1 MNNYWDLAV
10 FLFQIVNQVIFF
22 YLVFVCLFY
31 FILFFL
37 AFNRLKRERGLHNV
51 EPYKKVKKSAFTPPL
66 SVLVPAYN
74 EEMGIIGTVL
84 SLVTGSGRLD
94 YPEYEVIVVNDGSK
108 DQTLQKMIERFKMVP
123 LKDKVFEKRNGIET
137 KPIKA
142 VYKSEIYPQLLL
154 VDKANGGK
162 SDALNAGINLSK
174 YPYFAS
180 IDGDTVLEPDSFLKI
195 MKPIIENTEQEIL
208 AAGGN
213 VLIANGSTI
222 VHGQMKEM
230 RLSRNPWVIMQTI
243 EYMRAFLMGRIGL
256 SNNNLLLIISGAFG
270 VFKTARVIQAGGY
283 KLGTIGE
290 DMELVVRLHRMNI
303 ENRWGAKIEY
313 VADPVCYTEAPE
325 EIKILRNQRVRWHR
339 GLFESLWTHRKM
351 ALNPKYGRI
360 GLIAIPYFLFVELFG
375 PIIEMIGYLV
385 VLIGWILGEVNI
397 QYSLALLLFMV
408 MYGSFLSMGSVLLEE
423 WRLGKHKR
431 VSELNRLF
439 FFALSEAF
447 WYRPIMTYWRVKALM
462 SAIMGKK
469 QGWGEMKRKGVS
481 S

>member
-1 MNNYWDLAV
+1 MSKYWDLAV
-10 FLFQIVNQVIFF
+10 SLFQIVNQVIFF

-31 FILFFL
+31 LILFFL
-37 AFNRLKRERGLHNV
+37 AFNRLKKERGLHNV
-51 EPYKKVKKSAFTPPL
+51 EPYKKVKRSAFTPPL
-66 SVLVPAYN
+66 SILVPAYN

-94 YPEYEVIVVNDGSK
+94 YPEYEVIVINDGSK
-108 DQTLQKMIERFKMVP
+108 DETLQKMIERFNMTTM
-123 LKDKVFEKRNGIET
+123 KDKVFQKRNGIET

-142 VYKSEIYPQLLL
+142 VYRSEVYPQLLL

-162 SDALNAGINLSK
+162 SDALNAGINLSQ

-195 MKPIIENTEQEIL
+195 MKPIIDSEQEIL

-222 VHGQMKEM
+222 VQGQMKEM

-243 EYMRAFLMGRIGL
+243 EYMRAFLMGRVGL
-256 SNNNLLLIISGAFG
+256 SQNNLLLIISGAFG

-290 DMELVVRLHRMNI
+290 DMELIVRLHRMNI
-303 ENRWGAKIEY
+303 ENKWGAKIEY

-351 ALNPKYGRI
+351 ALNPKYGGI

-375 PIIEMIGYLV
+375 PVFEMIGYLV

-397 QYSLALLLFMV
+397 RYSWALLLFMV

-423 WRLGKHKR
+423 WRFGNHKR

-447 WYRPIMTYWRVKALM
+447 WYRPIMTYWRVKALI

-481 S
+481 A

>member
-10 FLFQIVNQVIFF
+10 FLFRIVNQVIFF
-22 YLVFVCLFY
+22 YLVFVCFFY

-66 SVLVPAYN
+66 SVLVSAYN
-74 EEMGIIGTVL
+74 EEIGIIGTVL

-108 DQTLQKMIERFKMVP
+108 DQTMQKMIERFKMVP
-123 LKDKVFEKRNGIET
+123 LKDKVFQKRNGIET

-180 IDGDTVLEPDSFLKI
+180 IDGDTILEPDSFLKI

-256 SNNNLLLIISGAFG
+256 SKNNLLLIISGAFG

-290 DMELVVRLHRMNI
+290 DMELVIRLHRMNI
-303 ENRWGAKIEY
+303 ENKWGAKIEY
-313 VADPVCYTEAPE
+313 VADPVCYTEVPE

-339 GLFESLWTHRKM
+339 GLFESLWAHRKM

-375 PIIEMIGYLV
+375 PLIEMIGYLV
-385 VLIGWILGEVNI
+385 VFIGWILGEVNI

-431 VSELNRLF
+431 VSELNCLF

>member
-10 FLFQIVNQVIFF
+10 SLFQIVNQVIFF

-84 SLVTGSGRLD
+84 SLITGSGRLD

-123 LKDKVFEKRNGIET
+123 LKDKVFQKRNGIET
-137 KPIKA
+137 QPIKT

-162 SDALNAGINLSK
+162 SDALNTGINLSK

-208 AAGGN
+208 AIGGN

-256 SNNNLLLIISGAFG
+256 SKNNLLLIISGAFG

-303 ENRWGAKIEY
+303 ENKWGAKIEY

-325 EIKILRNQRVRWHR
+325 EKEILRNQRVRWHR
-339 GLFESLWTHRKM
+339 GLFESLWAHRKM
-351 ALNPKYGRI
+351 ALNPKYGGI
-360 GLIAIPYFLFVELFG
+360 GLIAIPYFLFVELLG
-375 PIIEMIGYLV
+375 PVIEMIGYLV
-385 VLIGWILGEVNI
+385 VMIGWILGEVNI

-447 WYRPIMTYWRVKALM
+447 WYRPIMTYWRVKALF

>member
-1 MNNYWDLAV
+1 MNKYWDLAI
-10 FLFQIVNQVIFF
+10 FLFQVVNQFIFF

-31 FILFFL
+31 LILFFL

-108 DQTLQKMIERFKMVP
+108 DETLQKMIDRFKMMPV
-123 LKDKVFEKRNGIET
+123 KDKVFQKRNGIET

-142 VYKSEIYPQLLL
+142 IYWSEIYPQLLL

-174 YPYFAS
+174 YPYFAT

-195 MKPIIENTEQEIL
+195 MKPIIENIEQEIL

-256 SNNNLLLIISGAFG
+256 SQNNLLLIISGAFG

-283 KLGTIGE
+283 KVGTVGE

-303 ENRWGAKIEY
+303 ENKWGAKIEF

-325 EIKILRNQRVRWHR
+325 DMKILRNQRVRWQR

-351 ALNPKYGRI
+351 TLNPKYGGI
-360 GLIAIPYFLFVELFG
+360 GLIAIPYFLFVELLG
-375 PIIEMIGYLV
+375 PVIEMIGYLI

-397 QYSLALLLFMV
+397 QYSLSLLLFMV
-408 MYGSFLSMGSVLLEE
+408 MYGSFLSIGAVLLEE

-447 WYRPIMTYWRVKALM
+447 WYRPIMTYWRMKALI

-481 S
+481 A

>member
-1 MNNYWDLAV
+1 MSKYGDLAF
-10 FLFQIVNQVIFF
+10 FLFRLVNQMIFF
-22 YLVFVCLFY
+22 YLIFVCLFY
-31 FILFFL
+31 LVLFFI
-37 AFNRLKRERGLHNV
+37 AFNRLKKERGLHNV
-51 EPYKKVKKSAFTPPL
+51 EHYKKVKKSSFTPPL

-74 EEMGIIGTVL
+74 EEMGIISTVL

-94 YPEYEVIVVNDGSK
+94 YPEYEVIVINDGSK
-108 DQTLQKMIERFKMVP
+108 DETLPKMIERFKMTPV
-123 LKDKVFEKRNGIET
+123 KDKVFQTRNGIET
-137 KPIKA
+137 QPIKA
-142 VYKSEIYPQLLL
+142 IYRSEIYPNL
-154 VDKANGGK
+154 VLIDKANGGK

-180 IDGDTVLEPDSFLKI
+180 IDGDTILEPDSFLKI
-195 MKPIIENTEQEIL
+195 MKPIIESTEQEVL

-213 VLIANGSTI
+213 VLIANGSSI
-222 VHGQMKEM
+222 VQGQMKEM

-256 SNNNLLLIISGAFG
+256 SQNNLLLIISGAFG

-303 ENRWGAKIEY
+303 ENKWGAKIEY
-313 VADPVCYTEAPE
+313 VADPVCYTEVPE
-325 EIKILRNQRVRWHR
+325 DIRILRNQRVRWHR

-351 ALNPKYGRI
+351 ALNPKYGGI
-360 GLIAIPYFLFVELFG
+360 GLVAIPYFLIVELFG
-375 PIIEMIGYLV
+375 PVIEMIGYLV
-385 VLIGWILGEVNI
+385 VLFGWILGEVNL

-431 VSELNRLF
+431 VAELNRLF

-447 WYRPIMTYWRVKALM
+447 WYRPVLTYWRVKALF
-462 SAIMGKK
+462 SAIRGKK
-469 QGWGEMKRKGVS
+469 QGWGEMKHKGIS
-481 S
+481 A

>member
-10 FLFQIVNQVIFF
+10 FLFQIVNLVIFF

-37 AFNRLKRERGLHNV
+37 AFDRLKRERGLHNV

-123 LKDKVFEKRNGIET
+123 LKDKVFQKRNGIET

-222 VHGQMKEM
+222 VHGQMKEI

-256 SNNNLLLIISGAFG
+256 SKNNLLLIISGAFG

-303 ENRWGAKIEY
+303 ENKWGAKIEY

-351 ALNPKYGRI
+351 AFNPKYGRI

-469 QGWGEMKRKGVS
+469 QSWGEMKRKGVS